1 MTILLNLVNVASS
14 LFFFPSKFLLNE
26 SKSFSKSKILSHLFM
41 KQDSLFCFVMLRSPK
56 PQCFMPHSLCIWKLS
71 MSRGALSWLETVSC
85 YGLEVIDY

>member
-1 MTILLNLVNVASS
+1 MTILLNFVNVASS

-71 MSRGALSWLETVSC
+71 MSRVH
-85 YGLEVIDY
+85 